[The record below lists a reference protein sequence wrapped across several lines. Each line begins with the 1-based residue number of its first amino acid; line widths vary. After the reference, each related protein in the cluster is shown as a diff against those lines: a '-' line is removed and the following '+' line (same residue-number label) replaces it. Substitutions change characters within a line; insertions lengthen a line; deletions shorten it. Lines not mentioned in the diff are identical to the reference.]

1 MEIKKKRIDNIPY
14 SIGIETNS
22 KSNNNNK
29 TIENLNQE
37 INRINKNI
45 LKFNKN
51 DNLLKNGTKFDEE
64 RELDL
69 VKFQQ
74 YLDSKLET
82 KEEEDL
88 MTPEKKQLMGEQV
101 YICNKFY
108 SPNKGLT
115 ESTNNIKTYKSKF
128 KEGMKL
134 VFDRGETN
142 NERNKNSPIFNKTRI
157 NNNIFNPNLDSSK
170 KLFTDSNDYNLFE
183 RIKKNK
189 KKDRQNMIVN
199 GYNSLSKQRQY
210 FLPRTIDVDKRNVYT
225 YGNYATNKIK
235 FKHPQIYLLNNCNT
249 PMRKKLPPINDMYGG
264 KINRI
269 DLLSRN
275 DSDFDNLFNKKQKR
289 YEKYYMAMRI
299 GAIIKYKFH

>member
-14 SIGIETNS
+14 SLAIETNS
-22 KSNNNNK
+22 KSINNNK
-29 TIENLNQE
+29 TIENISQE
-37 INRINKNI
+37 INRINKHI
-45 LKFNKN
+45 LRFNKN

-74 YLDSKLET
+74 YLDSKLEDNQD
-82 KEEEDL
+82 EDL
-88 MTPEKKQLMGEQV
+88 MSPEKKQLMGEQV

-108 SPNKGLT
+108 SPNKALT

-128 KEGMKL
+128 KERMKL
-134 VFDRGETN
+134 AFEKGEAN
-142 NERNKNSPIFNKTRI
+142 PGRIINSPIFNKTRI
-157 NNNIFNPNLDSSK
+157 NNKIFKSNLDASK

-183 RIKKNK
+183 RTIKNRKRDR
-189 KKDRQNMIVN
+189 KDLIIN
-199 GYNSLSKQRQY
+199 GYNSSNPQRQY
-210 FLPRTIDVDKRNVYT
+210 ILPRTIDVDKRNIYT

-235 FKHPQIYLLNNCNT
+235 FNHPQIYILNNCNT

-275 DSDFDNLFNKKQKR
+275 DSDFDKLFNKKQKR

-299 GAIIKYKFH
+299 GQIIKYKFH

>member
-14 SIGIETNS
+14 SIGIETNL

-37 INRINKNI
+37 INKINKNI

-51 DNLLKNGTKFDEE
+51 DNLLKNVTKFDEE

-74 YLDSKLET
+74 YLDSKLEA
-82 KEEEDL
+82 KQGEDL
-88 MTPEKKQLMGEQV
+88 IPPEKKELIGEQV

-108 SPNKGLT
+108 SQKKGLT
-115 ESTNNIKTYKSKF
+115 ESTDNIKTYKSKL
-128 KEGMKL
+128 KGRMKL
-134 VFDRGETN
+134 VFDKGETY
-142 NERNKNSPIFNKTRI
+142 NEKNKNSPIFNKTRI
-157 NNNIFNPNLDSSK
+157 HNKIFNSNFDASK

-183 RIKKNK
+183 KMIKNK
-189 KKDRQNMIVN
+189 KRYGRDMIVN
-199 GYNSLSKQRQY
+199 GYNSSNKQIQTI
-210 FLPRTIDVDKRNVYT
+210 LPMTIDVDKRNIYS

-235 FKHPQIYLLNNCNT
+235 FKHPQIYLLNSCNT

-275 DSDFDNLFNKKQKR
+275 DSDFDKLFNKKQKR
-289 YEKYYMAMRI
+289 YEKYCMAMRI